1 MELSKQQKAAVTHLG
16 SPALVVAGAGS
27 GKTRTLTAKIQ
38 HLISIG
44 YDPKRILAITFT
56 NKAAD
61 EMKNRLIQMTGLSA
75 NDFPWVR
82 TYHSACYK
90 ILQRHCTLLGYKPP
104 LQIYATYQQQKTIKE
119 ILIRLDYNKK
129 YASAVIGK
137 ISNAKN
143 FGNPMAYFD
152 LHPKV
157 STVRL
162 IDVYGLYEKELKE
175 KNAVDF
181 DNILTLTRDLLRDNS
196 EIREKYRSWFQ
207 YILCDEYQDANNLNE
222 ELTTLL
228 LSNGNFFAV
237 GDDWQSIYSFRMSNL
252 DHFMT
257 FSEKYQGARIFRLEE
272 NFRSAD
278 KIVQIGNH
286 LIGHNDNKMD
296 KECFSARKGGIAE
309 RHDFYD
315 EYEEAAWVL
324 GKIRNLRQMGMAY
337 EKIAVLYRTKFSSL
351 AFEKAFRSAGIPYCM
366 LGGKGFFERKEILD
380 ITCYL
385 TASFFSKDDVA
396 FDRIINTPKRGV
408 GPGAL
413 AKINKVRSGSMSLQD
428 AARKSLKEKVLPARI
443 YDSVRLV
450 TDLLDDIREMRPD
463 TAIREVLTRTG
474 YMDYLKQYLKS
485 SAMDYTAREENIEQ
499 LIHSAG
505 QKDTILD
512 YLEEAAL
519 IREDK
524 EDDEQENTGNGVN
537 LSTIHASKGLEYKV
551 VFIVACEEQ
560 LFPHWR
566 SMETPTGLEEERRLM
581 YVAVTRAE
589 QYLFLS
595 SADFRKGQYN
605 QPSRFLDE
613 ISDSLN

>member
-1 MELSKQQKAAVTHLG
+1 MDLSRQQKAAVTHLG

-38 HLISIG
+38 HLISSG

-61 EMKNRLIQMTGLSA
+61 EMKTRLIQMTGLSI
-75 NDFPWVR
+75 NNFPWVR
-82 TYHSACYK
+82 TFHSASYK
-90 ILQRHCTLLGYKPP
+90 ILQRHCTMLGFKSP
-104 LQIYATYQQQKTIKE
+104 LQIYATYQQQKIIRE
-119 ILIRLDYNKK
+119 ILIKLDYDKK
-129 YASAVIGK
+129 YTPAVIGK

-152 LHPKV
+152 LHPRV

-162 IDVYGLYEKELKE
+162 IDVYDLYEKELKD

-181 DNILTLTRDLLRDNS
+181 DNILTLTRDLLRDNL
-196 EIREKYRSWFQ
+196 EIRDRYRSWFQ
-207 YILCDEYQDANNLNE
+207 YVLCDEYQDANNLNE
-222 ELTTLL
+222 ELTRLL
-228 LSNGNFFAV
+228 LNNGNFFAV
-237 GDDWQSIYSFRMSNL
+237 GDDWQSIYSFRMSNI
-252 DHFMT
+252 DHFLT

-278 KIVQIGNH
+278 KIVKIGND

-296 KECFSARKGGIAE
+296 KACFSAKKGGVAE

-315 EYEEAAWVL
+315 EYEEATWVL
-324 GKIRNLRQMGMAY
+324 RKIKNLKQMGMAY
-337 EKIAVLYRTKFSSL
+337 DKIAVLYRTKFSSL
-351 AFEKAFRSAGIPYCM
+351 AFEKTFRSAGIPYRM

-385 TASFFSKDDVA
+385 TASVFSKDDVA
-396 FDRIINTPKRGV
+396 FDRIINTPKRGI

-413 AKINKVRSGSMSLQD
+413 AKISRFRRDFMSLQD
-428 AARKSLKEKVLPARI
+428 AARKSLKEKILPGGI
-443 YDSVRLV
+443 YDGVSLV
-450 TDLLDDIREMRPD
+450 ISLLDDIRDMRPD

-474 YMDYLKQYLKS
+474 YMDYLKHYLKS

-505 QKDTILD
+505 LKDTILD

-524 EDDEQENTGNGVN
+524 EDDEAENSGNGVN
-537 LSTIHASKGLEYKV
+537 LSTIHASKGLEYGV
-551 VFIVACEEQ
+551 VFIIACEEQ

-566 SMETPTGLEEERRLM
+566 AMDTPTGLEEERRLM

-613 ISDSLN
+613 ISESL

>member
-1 MELSKQQKAAVTHLG
+1 MELSRQQKAAVAHLG

-61 EMKNRLIQMTGLSA
+61 EMKIRLIQMTGLSIS
-75 NDFPWVR
+75 DFPWVR
-82 TYHSACYK
+82 TYHSAAYM
-90 ILQRHCTLLGYKPP
+90 ILQRHCTLLGYKSP
-104 LQIYATYQQQKTIKE
+104 LQIYATYQQQKTIRE
-119 ILIRLDYNKK
+119 ILIKLDYDKK

-143 FGNPMAYFD
+143 YGDPMAYFD
-152 LHPKV
+152 LHPRV

-162 IDVYGLYEKELKE
+162 LDVYDLYEKELKD

-181 DNILTLTRDLLRDNS
+181 DNIIALTRDLLRDNS

-207 YILCDEYQDANNLNE
+207 YVLCDEYQDANNLNE
-222 ELTTLL
+222 ELTRLL

-237 GDDWQSIYSFRMSNL
+237 GDDWQSIYSFRMSNI
-252 DHFMT
+252 DHFLT
-257 FSEKYQGARIFRLEE
+257 FSKKYKGAKIFRLEE

-278 KIVQIGNH
+278 KIVKIGNN
-286 LIGHNDNKMD
+286 LIRHNDNKMD
-296 KECFSARKGGIAE
+296 KECFSAKKGGTAE
-309 RHDFYD
+309 LHDFYD
-315 EYEEAAWVL
+315 EYQEAAWVL
-324 GKIRNLRQMGMAY
+324 RKIKNFREMGMAY
-337 EKIAVLYRTKFSSL
+337 EKMAVLYRTKFSSL
-351 AFEKAFRSAGIPYCM
+351 VFEKTLRSAGIPYRM

-380 ITCYL
+380 INCYL
-385 TASFFSKDDVA
+385 TAAAFNKDDVA
-396 FDRIINTPKRGV
+396 FDRIINTPKRGI

-413 AKINKVRSGSMSLQD
+413 AKINRFRRDSMSLQD

-443 YDSVRLV
+443 YDSVSLV
-450 TDLLDDIREMRPD
+450 IDLLDDIRDMRPD

-474 YMDYLKQYLKS
+474 YMDYLKHYLKS
-485 SAMDYTAREENIEQ
+485 SGMDYTAREENIEQ
-499 LIHSAG
+499 LIYSAG
-505 QKDTILD
+505 QKDTIID

-524 EDDEQENTGNGVN
+524 EDDEEENTGNGIN
-537 LSTIHASKGLEYKV
+537 LSTIHASKGLEYSL

-595 SADFRKGQYN
+595 SVDFRKGQFN

-613 ISDSLN
+613 ISESL

>member
-1 MELSKQQKAAVTHLG
+1 MKLSKQQKAAVAHLG

-61 EMKNRLIQMTGLSA
+61 EMKTRLIQMTGLST

-82 TYHSACYK
+82 TYHSASYK
-90 ILQRHCTLLGYKPP
+90 ILQRHCTELGYHSP

-119 ILIRLDYNKK
+119 ILIKLDYDKK
-129 YASAVIGK
+129 YTSAVLSG

-143 FGNPMAYFD
+143 FGDPMAYFD
-152 LHPKV
+152 SHPKV
-157 STVRL
+157 SIVRL
-162 IDVYGLYEKELKE
+162 ADVYNLYEKELKN

-181 DNILTLTRDLLRDNS
+181 DNILALTRDLLRDNLK
-196 EIREKYRSWFQ
+196 IRDKYRSWFQ
-207 YILCDEYQDANNLNE
+207 YVLCDEYQDANNLNE
-222 ELTTLL
+222 ELTRLL

-237 GDDWQSIYSFRMSNL
+237 GDDWQSIYSFRMSNI
-252 DHFMT
+252 DHFLS
-257 FSEKYQGARIFRLEE
+257 FSEKYQGAKIFRLEE

-278 KIVQIGNH
+278 KIVKIGND
-286 LIGHNDNKMD
+286 LIGYNDNKMD
-296 KECFSARKGGIAE
+296 KQCFSAKKGGIAE
-309 RHDFYD
+309 LHDFYD
-315 EYEEAAWVL
+315 EYEEATWVQR
-324 GKIRNLRQMGMAY
+324 KIQNFRQMGMPCD
-337 EKIAVLYRTKFSSL
+337 KIAVLYRTKFSSL
-351 AFEKAFRSAGIPYCM
+351 AFEKAFRSAGIPYRM

-380 ITCYL
+380 VTCYL
-385 TASFFSKDDVA
+385 TAATFPKDDVA
-396 FDRIINTPKRGV
+396 FDRIINTPKRGI

-413 AKINKVRSGSMSLQD
+413 SKINHFRSSDMSLQD
-428 AARKSLKEKVLPARI
+428 AARKSLREKVLPAKI
-443 YDSVRLV
+443 YDGVSLV
-450 TDLLDDIREMRPD
+450 INLLDDIRDMTPD

-474 YMDYLKQYLKS
+474 YMDYLKQYLKA

-505 QKDTILD
+505 LKNTIPD

-524 EDDEQENTGNGVN
+524 ADDDENSGTGVN
-537 LSTIHASKGLEYKV
+537 LSTIHASKGLEYSV
-551 VFIVACEEQ
+551 VFIVACEEN

-613 ISDSLN
+613 ISESL

>member
-1 MELSKQQKAAVTHLG
+1 M
-16 SPALVVAGAGS
+16 VAGAGS

-38 HLISIG
+38 YLISIG

-61 EMKNRLIQMTGLSA
+61 EMKTRLVQMTGLSV

-82 TYHSACYK
+82 TYHSASYK
-90 ILQRHCTLLGYKPP
+90 ILQRHCTLLGYKSP
-104 LQIYATYQQQKTIKE
+104 LQIYATYQQQKTIRE
-119 ILIRLDYNKK
+119 ILIRLDYDKK
-129 YASAVIGK
+129 YVSAVIGE

-143 FGNPMAYFD
+143 FGNPTAYFD
-152 LHPKV
+152 LHPRV

-162 IDVYGLYEKELKE
+162 MDVYNLYEKELKD

-181 DNILTLTRDLLRDNS
+181 DNILTLTRDLLRNNP

-222 ELTTLL
+222 ELTRLL

-237 GDDWQSIYSFRMSNL
+237 GDDWQSIYSFRMSNIN
-252 DHFMT
+252 HFLS
-257 FSEKYQGARIFRLEE
+257 FSEKYKGARIFRLEE

-278 KIVQIGNH
+278 KIVKTGNN
-286 LIGHNDNKMD
+286 LIRHNDKKMD
-296 KECFSARKGGIAE
+296 KQCFSARKGGVVE
-309 RHDFYD
+309 LHDFHD
-315 EYEEAAWVL
+315 EYEEATWVL
-324 GKIRNLRQMGMAY
+324 RKIQNFREMGMACD
-337 EKIAVLYRTKFSSL
+337 KMAVLYRTKFSSL
-351 AFEKAFRSAGIPYCM
+351 AFERALRSAGIPYRM

-380 ITCYL
+380 ISCYL
-385 TASFFSKDDVA
+385 TAAVFSKDDVA
-396 FDRIINTPKRGV
+396 FDRIINTPKRGI

-413 AKINKVRSGSMSLQD
+413 AKINQFRSGSMSLQD
-428 AARKSLKEKVLPARI
+428 AARKSLEKKVLPARI
-443 YDSVRLV
+443 YESLSGVIN
-450 TDLLDDIREMRPD
+450 LLDDIRDMRPD
-463 TAIREVLTRTG
+463 TAVREVLTRTG
-474 YMDYLKQYLKS
+474 YMDYLRQYLKS

-505 QKDTILD
+505 LKDTITD

-524 EDDEQENTGNGVN
+524 EDDEEDNTGTGVN
-537 LSTIHASKGLEYKV
+537 LSTIHASKGLEYSV

-595 SADFRKGQYN
+595 SVDFRKGQYN

-613 ISDSLN
+613 ISESL